1 MKRSPVQ
8 SSNIKSIGYDSDR
21 KTLEVEFINGGVY
34 QYFEITED
42 IYESI
47 VSSASIAK
55 YFITNIKD
63 RYSYTRLSNAPFREL
78 DFITYLSKLMKANDA
93 FSNINLDPKFTDSE
107 NRTLRPDI
115 VCEFENKTLVIEA
128 KNVVSVTNKRV
139 DEYIAQVKRYEFVG
153 DKVQL
158 VIAFPD
164 ELQTAYKN
172 NFNKENI
179 LVWDASDL
187 ASIFSRQLEVISET
201 PLYPILFSAGAK
213 QLETSKSKLFIE
225 SLISIKPGK
234 SDWNTYQ
241 KLISNIMEFL
251 FTPPLGKPL
260 YELADKTQ
268 TNRRD
273 ITIPNYAENGF
284 WRLLRETNFADYIVI
299 DAKNLTKSIEK
310 RDVLQVSNYLK
321 KFGTGLFGMIVSRN
335 KPHQNAIHTQREH
348 WIADNKLI
356 IFLQDEDI
364 IQMLTMKDGA
374 GKPEEVIRQKIEDFR
389 LSI

>member
-8 SSNIKSIGYDSDR
+8 SSNIKSVGYDSDR
-21 KTLEVEFINGGVY
+21 KTLEVEFINGGIY
-34 QYFEITED
+34 QYFEITEK
-42 IYESI
+42 IYQSI
-47 VSSASIAK
+47 ISSASIAK
-55 YFITNIKD
+55 YFFTNIKD
-63 RYSYTRLSNAPFREL
+63 NYSYTRLSNAPFREL

-115 VCEFENKTLVIEA
+115 VCEFNNKTLVIEA
-128 KNVVSVTNKRV
+128 TNVVSVTNKRV
-139 DEYIAQVKRYEFVG
+139 DEYITQVKRYEFVG
-153 DKVQL
+153 NKVQL

-172 NFNKENI
+172 RFNKENI
-179 LVWDASDL
+179 LVWDASEL
-187 ASIFSRQLEVISET
+187 ASIFSHQLEVINET
-201 PLYPILFSAGAK
+201 PLYPILFNAGAK

-260 YELADKTQ
+260 YELADKTH

-389 LSI
+389 LSL